1 MSRGVIVV
9 FLAGLMTFTCGTLR
23 PVSTRAQQRTP
34 TAEAAG
40 VEIAPGVMCSQVSMS
55 IVSM

>member
-9 FLAGLMTFTCGTLR
+9 LLAGLMTFTCGMLR
-23 PVSTRAQQRTP
+23 PISTRPQQHTP